1 MTITVQDVIDYV
13 NAGASAAN
21 LVADALGTARELV
34 NNYVGGESA
43 YVVPSIVGS
52 LTTATDLSSG
62 TPVVPSPTGGIE
74 GDLVLLFVR
83 NHQGGSEPSSEGF
96 VSLGVAYD
104 EPVSQ
109 TRRRSRVL
117 GKFVGPDPEP
127 AQYVLSLAGG
137 GRTVVTAALVRNVD
151 PITPVSGYSS
161 PYGGSSVPGQDGI
174 IAGNATL
181 DTIPA
186 LGVVMFGAEFTAGND
201 HVPTSLPA
209 LWSPL
214 SEVVAYVNGVP
225 DLSGTRSYQWTGVRQ
240 LDASPAPDA
249 AISWT
254 APSSGIGAEMVA
266 LRGTGNS
273 DVNGVPGW
281 AIDQAVKLTAAYIYA
296 QRNAPNG
303 VVNSQFV
310 TDAGV
315 TATTFRIAR
324 DPMYLAYP
332 ILNRFVPQW

>member
-1 MTITVQDVIDYV
+1 MTITVQDVLSYV
-13 NAGASAAN
+13 NAGASATD

-43 YVVPSIVGS
+43 YVAPVIVGS
-52 LTTATDLSSG
+52 VATTTSLSSTTVAATAPAG
-62 TPVVPSPTGGIE
+62 AVE
-74 GDLVLLFVR
+74 GDLVLLMVG
-83 NHQGGSEPSSEGF
+83 NHQGGTEPTSPGF
-96 VSLGVAYD
+96 VSLGIKYD

-109 TRRRSRVL
+109 TRRRVRIL
-117 GKFVGPDPEP
+117 GKFVGSTPEP
-127 AQYVLSLAGG
+127 ATYDVSVAGG
-137 GRTVVTAALVRNVD
+137 GRTVVAAALARGVD
-151 PITPVSGYSS
+151 PISPVVGYSA
-161 PYGGSSVPGQDGI
+161 PYGGTSVPDQHGI
-174 IAGNATL
+174 IATGPDLT
-181 DTIPA
+181 TVPG
-186 LGVVMFGAEFTAGND
+186 LGLVMFRSDFTAGND
-201 HVPTSLPA
+201 HVPISTPA
-209 LWSPL
+209 LWSVL
-214 SEVVAYVNGVP
+214 AEVVAYANGIP
-225 DLSGTRSYQWTGVRQ
+225 DLSGTRSYEWVGTREIV
-240 LDASPAPDA
+240 STPAPDA

-254 APSSGIGAEMVA
+254 LPASGIGAEMVV
-266 LRGTGNS
+266 LKGTGS
-273 DVNGVPGW
+273 PDVNGVPAW